1 MSFLFLNARVVGVL
15 CLFFLVARKFCVV
28 CGNVLGIIKEL
39 EKIGLKW
46 SVLSTASWDSMYES
60 LVEYA
65 ELKKKDGDWDGNVP
79 ANYKT
84 EDNPPKSLGRWV
96 NRQRSAYAKDK
107 LKDEF
112 VEKLEVIGLKWT
124 VHERKSRA
132 ILLQPGVPQPDLL
145 QDLQQ
150 QQHHQQ

>member
-1 MSFLFLNARVVGVL
+1 MDQSTEMPISR
-15 CLFFLVARKFCVV
+15 RE
-28 CGNVLGIIKEL
+28 IKGSSTKELWVYLLEL

-107 LKDEF
+107 LKEEF

-132 ILLQPGVPQPDLL
+132 TVLQPVPQ

-150 QQHHQQ
+150 HQHQQ